1 MSLRWTDVHAIG
13 EILYDRFPDKEPL
26 SIRFT
31 DLREWILEI
40 EEFDDDPERC
50 GERVLEA
57 IQMAWLSEWKE
68 DNT

>member
-1 MSLRWTDVHAIG
+1 MGLRWTDVHAIG
-13 EILYDRFPDKEPL
+13 ELLYDQFPDLDPL
-26 SIRFT
+26 TIRFT
-31 DLREWILEI
+31 DLLQWILAL

-68 DNT
+68 DH

>member
-1 MSLRWTDVHAIG
+1 MGLRWTDVHAIG
-13 EILYDRFPDKEPL
+13 ELLYDQFPDLDPL
-26 SIRFT
+26 TIRFT
-31 DLREWILEI
+31 DLMQWILAL

-68 DNT
+68 DH